1 MSKKKAVTSHVVG
14 EFTYRS
20 GQEYCETNHKT
31 SWSADG
37 LTLYCDTCIEVIK
50 HKKKP
55 EEQSVSE
62 VKKEATVQK
71 RVAKKAKKKQV
82 TQGKLF

>member
-1 MSKKKAVTSHVVG
+1 MSKKKEVTSHIVG
-14 EFTYRS
+14 EFTYRN
-20 GQEYCETNHKT
+20 GNEDCETKHKT

-37 LTLYCDTCIEVIK
+37 LTLYCDTCCDVIK

-55 EEQSVSE
+55 EEQSAGE

-82 TQGKLF
+82 TQTKLF